1 MVSMQLQGNL
11 SGNKEQEV
19 GLDVGHRL
27 LHHGLLGM
35 RSPVV
40 RVSAIGRVN
49 GCAPFLFSQTGEEI
63 PHLGPEEHVQRVKHV
78 CSIPQK
84 SLVWFELFYL

>member
-1 MVSMQLQGNL
+1 MQLQGNL

-27 LHHGLLGM
+27 LHHGLLRM

-40 RVSAIGRVN
+40 RVSAVGRVD
-49 GCAPFLFSQTGEEI
+49 GGASFLFSQTSEET
-63 PHLGPEEHVQRVKHV
+63 PHLEPEEQVQRVRV
-78 CSIPQK
+78 CMQYTSK
-84 SLVWFELFYL
+84 ATGLV